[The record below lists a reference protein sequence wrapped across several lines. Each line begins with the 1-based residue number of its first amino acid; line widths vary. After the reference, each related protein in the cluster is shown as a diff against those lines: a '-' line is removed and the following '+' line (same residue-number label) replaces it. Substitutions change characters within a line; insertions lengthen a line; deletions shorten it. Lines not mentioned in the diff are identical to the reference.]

1 MKFEQARMKRKY
13 AKSIGQS
20 TCLMGVDGNQWQ
32 MLVAYREK
40 HNTKKKSEQ
49 LIATK
54 NVIQNV
60 STYGCDGKAWVEARM
75 VSDLCACS

>member
-32 MLVAYREK
+32 MPVAYQEK

-49 LIATK
+49 LVVTK
-54 NVIQNV
+54 NVVQNV
-60 STYGCDGKAWVEARM
+60 STYGHNGKTWVE
-75 VSDLCACS
+75 S